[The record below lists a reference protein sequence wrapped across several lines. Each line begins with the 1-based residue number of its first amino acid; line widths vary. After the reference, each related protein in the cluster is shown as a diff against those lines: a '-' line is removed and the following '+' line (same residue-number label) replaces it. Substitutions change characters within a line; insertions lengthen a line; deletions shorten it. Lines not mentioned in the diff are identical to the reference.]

1 MSRRRP
7 DWERR
12 LSAWLDGEL
21 GEVEAREVREHLMAD
36 PEARARLREWQELR
50 DDLALLQPEDALS
63 PERASALAW
72 RLDDRIRRET
82 GAVRRAL
89 GVWSA
94 AAAVLLVF
102 GLGLLIGLDRRASLR
117 EDAWASEPSAVDRAI
132 EEWLRPR
139 GTAPAAPVRP
149 GVAPPADLGAAAA
162 VGAPAD
168 GANPRGTESRR

>member
-50 DDLALLQPEDALS
+50 EDLALLQPADALS

-89 GVWSA
+89 RVWSA

-117 EDAWASEPSAVDRAI
+117 EDAWASEPGEVDRAI
-132 EEWLRPR
+132 EEWLRPSDA
-139 GTAPAAPVRP
+139 APAAPVRP
-149 GVAPPADLGAAAA
+149 GVALPAAPGDAAA
-162 VGAPAD
+162 VGGRAD
-168 GANPRGTESRR
+168 AADPRRTEPRR